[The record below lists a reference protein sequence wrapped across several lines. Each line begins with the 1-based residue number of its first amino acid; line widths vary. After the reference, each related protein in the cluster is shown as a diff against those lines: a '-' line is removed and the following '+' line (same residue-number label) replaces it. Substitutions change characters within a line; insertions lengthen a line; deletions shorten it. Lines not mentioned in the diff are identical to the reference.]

1 MPQKRP
7 TIDRLFSYQLP
18 TNRSSYMYE
27 LFKFAH
33 LAAAIV
39 WMGGMALMIWAI
51 RPVAIAQLEPV
62 QRLPLMAAILS
73 RFFKMVGL
81 CVLILLTTGGLMLIG
96 VDMRLAPKG
105 WHAMLG
111 VGVLMCL
118 IFGHLYFGP
127 FRKLKLTLANEDLPG
142 AGAQLAK
149 IHRLVLINFG
159 LSWLAVGAV
168 VIWR

>member
-1 MPQKRP
+1 
-7 TIDRLFSYQLP
+7 
-18 TNRSSYMYE
+18 MYE

-62 QRLPLMAAILS
+62 QRLPLLAGILT
-73 RFFKMVGL
+73 RFLKIVGL
-81 CVLILLTTGGLMLIG
+81 CVLILLATGGLMLMG

-111 VGVLMCL
+111 IGLLMCL
-118 IFGHLYFGP
+118 IFGHIYAVP
-127 FRKLKLTLANEDLPG
+127 FRKLKLALDQENLP
-142 AGAQLAK
+142 AAASQLAK
-149 IHRLVLINFG
+149 IHPLMILNFALG
-159 LSWLAVGAV
+159 WLAVGAV

>member
-1 MPQKRP
+1 
-7 TIDRLFSYQLP
+7 
-18 TNRSSYMYE
+18 MYE

-127 FRKLKLTLANEDLPG
+127 FRKLKLTLAHEDLPG
-142 AGAQLAK
+142 AGAQLTK

>member
-1 MPQKRP
+1 
-7 TIDRLFSYQLP
+7 
-18 TNRSSYMYE
+18 MYE
-27 LFKFAH
+27 TIKCAH

-39 WMGGMALMIWAI
+39 WMGGMALMIWVI

-62 QRLPLMAAILS
+62 QRLPLLAGILT
-73 RFFKMVGL
+73 RFFKIVGL
-81 CVLILLTTGGLMLIG
+81 CVALLLASGGLMLMG
-96 VDMRLAPKG
+96 VDMRMAPKG

-111 VGVLMCL
+111 LGLLMCL

-127 FRKLKLTLANEDLPG
+127 FRKLKLALANTDLPG

-159 LSWLAVGAV
+159 LSWLAVGSV

>member
-1 MPQKRP
+1 MHLKRL
-7 TIDRLFSYQLP
+7 TIHPVIQPLLP
-18 TNRSSYMYE
+18 SNRSFTMYE
-27 LFKFAH
+27 IIKFVH

-39 WMGGMALMIWAI
+39 WMGGMALMIRAV
-51 RPVAIAQLEPV
+51 RPVAIEQLEPI
-62 QRLPLMAAILS
+62 QRLPLLTGILS
-73 RFFKMVGL
+73 RFFQMVGI
-81 CVLILLTTGGLMLIG
+81 CVLLLLATGGLMLMG

-111 VGVLMCL
+111 IGLLMCL

-127 FRKLKLTLANEDLPG
+127 FRKLKLALANEDLPG

>member
-1 MPQKRP
+1 
-7 TIDRLFSYQLP
+7 
-18 TNRSSYMYE
+18 MYE
-27 LFKFAH
+27 TIKFAH

-62 QRLPLMAAILS
+62 QRLPLLAGILT
-73 RFFKMVGL
+73 RFFRMVAVS
-81 CVLILLTTGGLMLIG
+81 VLVLLATGGLMLMG
-96 VDMRLAPKG
+96 VDMRMAPKG

-111 VGVLMCL
+111 IGLLMCL
-118 IFGHLYFGP
+118 IFGHLYFVP
-127 FRKLKLTLANEDLPG
+127 FRKLKLALANKDLPG

-159 LSWLAVGAV
+159 LSWLAVGSV

>member
-1 MPQKRP
+1 
-7 TIDRLFSYQLP
+7 
-18 TNRSSYMYE
+18 MYE
-27 LFKFAH
+27 LIKFAH

-39 WMGGMALMIWAI
+39 WIGGMALMIWAI

-62 QRLPLMAAILS
+62 QRLPLLAGILA
-73 RFFKMVGL
+73 RFFKIVGL
-81 CVLILLTTGGLMLIG
+81 CVLLLLTTGGLMLMG
-96 VDMRLAPKG
+96 VDMRMAPKG

-111 VGVLMCL
+111 IGLLMCL

-127 FRKLKLTLANEDLPG
+127 FRKLKLALGQDDLPN

>member
-1 MPQKRP
+1 
-7 TIDRLFSYQLP
+7 
-18 TNRSSYMYE
+18 MYE

-62 QRLPLMAAILS
+62 QRLPLLAGILT
-73 RFFKMVGL
+73 RFLKIVGL
-81 CVLILLTTGGLMLIG
+81 CVLILLATGGLMLMG

-111 VGVLMCL
+111 IGLLMCL

-127 FRKLKLTLANEDLPG
+127 FRQLKLALANDNLSG

-149 IHRLVLINFG
+149 IHKLVLLNFG
-159 LSWLAVGAV
+159 LSWLAVGSV

>member
-1 MPQKRP
+1 
-7 TIDRLFSYQLP
+7 
-18 TNRSSYMYE
+18 MYE
-27 LFKFAH
+27 TIKFAH

-62 QRLPLMAAILS
+62 QRLPLLAGILT
-73 RFFKMVGL
+73 RFFRMVAVS
-81 CVLILLTTGGLMLIG
+81 VLVLLASGGLMLMG
-96 VDMRLAPKG
+96 VDMRMAPKG

-111 VGVLMCL
+111 IGLLMCL
-118 IFGHLYFGP
+118 IFGHLYFVP
-127 FRKLKLTLANEDLPG
+127 FRKLKLALANNDLPG

-159 LSWLAVGAV
+159 LSWLAVGSV

>member
-1 MPQKRP
+1 
-7 TIDRLFSYQLP
+7 
-18 TNRSSYMYE
+18 MYE
-27 LFKFAH
+27 IIKFVH

-39 WMGGMALMIWAI
+39 WIGGMALMIWAI

-62 QRLPLMAAILS
+62 QRLPLLAGILT

-81 CVLILLTTGGLMLIG
+81 CVLLLLTTGGLMLMG

-111 VGVLMCL
+111 IGLLMCL

-127 FRKLKLTLANEDLPG
+127 FRKLKLTLASEDLPG

>member
-1 MPQKRP
+1 
-7 TIDRLFSYQLP
+7 
-18 TNRSSYMYE
+18 MYE
-27 LFKFAH
+27 TIKFAH

-39 WMGGMALMIWAI
+39 WMGGMALMVWVI

-62 QRLPLMAAILS
+62 QRLPLLAGILT
-73 RFFKMVGL
+73 RFLKIVGL
-81 CVLILLTTGGLMLIG
+81 CVVLLLGSGGLMLMG

-111 VGVLMCL
+111 IGLLMCL

-127 FRKLKLTLANEDLPG
+127 FRKLKLALGQNDLPSG
-142 AGAQLAK
+142 GAQLAK
-149 IHRLVLINFG
+149 VHRLVLINFG
-159 LSWLAVGAV
+159 LSWLAVGSV

>member
-7 TIDRLFSYQLP
+7 TIERLFSYQLP

-51 RPVAIAQLEPV
+51 RPVAVAQLEPV
-62 QRLPLMAAILS
+62 QRLPLLAAILS

-81 CVLILLTTGGLMLIG
+81 CVLILLATGGLMLMG

-142 AGAQLAK
+142 AGAQLTK
-149 IHRLVLINFG
+149 IHRLVLINFS

>member
-7 TIDRLFSYQLP
+7 TIERLFSHQLP

>member
-1 MPQKRP
+1 
-7 TIDRLFSYQLP
+7 
-18 TNRSSYMYE
+18 MYE
-27 LFKFAH
+27 IIKFVH

-39 WMGGMALMIWAI
+39 WMGGMALMIRAV
-51 RPVAIAQLEPV
+51 RPVAIEQLEPL
-62 QRLPLMAAILS
+62 QRLLLLAGIIS

-81 CVLILLTTGGLMLIG
+81 CVLLLLATGGLMLMG

-111 VGVLMCL
+111 IGLLMCL

-127 FRKLKLTLANEDLPG
+127 FRQLKLALANGDLPG

-149 IHRLVLINFG
+149 IHKLVLINFG
-159 LSWLAVGAV
+159 LSWLAVGSV

>member
-1 MPQKRP
+1 
-7 TIDRLFSYQLP
+7 
-18 TNRSSYMYE
+18 MYE
-27 LFKFAH
+27 LIKFAH

-39 WMGGMALMIWAI
+39 WIGGMALMIWAI

-62 QRLPLMAAILS
+62 QRLPLLAGILA
-73 RFFKMVGL
+73 RFFKIVGL
-81 CVLILLTTGGLMLIG
+81 CVLLLLTTGGLMLMG
-96 VDMRLAPKG
+96 VDMRMAPKG

-111 VGVLMCL
+111 IGLLMCL
-118 IFGHLYFGP
+118 IFGLLYFGP
-127 FRKLKLTLANEDLPG
+127 FRKLKLALGQDDLPN

>member
-7 TIDRLFSYQLP
+7 TIERLFSYQLP

>member
-1 MPQKRP
+1 
-7 TIDRLFSYQLP
+7 
-18 TNRSSYMYE
+18 MYE
-27 LFKFAH
+27 IIKFVH
-33 LAAAIV
+33 LAAAIL
-39 WMGGMALMIWAI
+39 WMGGMALMIRAV
-51 RPVAIAQLEPV
+51 RPVAIEQLEPV
-62 QRLPLMAAILS
+62 LRLPLLAGILL
-73 RFFKMVGL
+73 RFFQMVGL
-81 CVLILLTTGGLMLIG
+81 CVLLLLVTGGLMLKG

-111 VGVLMCL
+111 IGLLMCL

-127 FRKLKLTLANEDLPG
+127 FRKLKLALSNEDLPG

>member
-1 MPQKRP
+1 MHLKRL
-7 TIDRLFSYQLP
+7 TIHPDIQPLLP
-18 TNRSSYMYE
+18 SNRSFTMYE
-27 LFKFAH
+27 IIKFVH

-39 WMGGMALMIWAI
+39 WMGGMALMIRAV
-51 RPVAIAQLEPV
+51 RPVAIEQLEPI
-62 QRLPLMAAILS
+62 QRLPLLTGILS
-73 RFFKMVGL
+73 RFFQMVGL
-81 CVLILLTTGGLMLIG
+81 CVLLLLATGGLMLMG

-111 VGVLMCL
+111 IGLLMCL

-127 FRKLKLTLANEDLPG
+127 FRKLKLALANEDLPG

>member
-7 TIDRLFSYQLP
+7 TIERLFSYQLP

-127 FRKLKLTLANEDLPG
+127 FRKLKLTLANDDLPG

>member
-1 MPQKRP
+1 MLQKRP
-7 TIDRLFSYQLP
+7 TIERLFSHQLP
-18 TNRSSYMYE
+18 TNRSSHMYE

-62 QRLPLMAAILS
+62 QRLPLLAAILS

-81 CVLILLTTGGLMLIG
+81 CVLILLATGGLMLMG

-111 VGVLMCL
+111 VGLLMCL

-127 FRKLKLTLANEDLPG
+127 FRKLKLTLANKDLPG

>member
-1 MPQKRP
+1 
-7 TIDRLFSYQLP
+7 
-18 TNRSSYMYE
+18 MYE
-27 LFKFAH
+27 TIKFAH

-39 WMGGMALMIWAI
+39 WIGGMALMIWAI

-62 QRLPLMAAILS
+62 QRLPLLAGILT
-73 RFFKMVGL
+73 RFFRMVAL
-81 CVLILLTTGGLMLIG
+81 CVLVLLVSGGLMLMG
-96 VDMRLAPKG
+96 VDMSLAPKG

-111 VGVLMCL
+111 IGLLMCL
-118 IFGHLYFGP
+118 IFGHLYFVP
-127 FRKLKLTLANEDLPG
+127 FRKLKLALANKDLPG

-159 LSWLAVGAV
+159 LSWLAVGSV

>member
-51 RPVAIAQLEPV
+51 RPVAVAQLEPV
-62 QRLPLMAAILS
+62 QRLPLLAAILS

-81 CVLILLTTGGLMLIG
+81 CVLILLATGGLMLMG

-142 AGAQLAK
+142 AGAQLTK

-159 LSWLAVGAV
+159 LSWVAVGAV

>member
-1 MPQKRP
+1 
-7 TIDRLFSYQLP
+7 
-18 TNRSSYMYE
+18 MYE
-27 LFKFAH
+27 SIKFVH

-39 WMGGMALMIWAI
+39 WMGGMALMIRAV
-51 RPVAIAQLEPV
+51 RPVAIEQLEPI
-62 QRLPLMAAILS
+62 QRLPLLAGILS
-73 RFFKMVGL
+73 RFFQMVGL
-81 CVLILLTTGGLMLIG
+81 CVLLLLVTGGLMLKG

-105 WHAMLG
+105 WHTMLG
-111 VGVLMCL
+111 IGLLMCL

-127 FRKLKLTLANEDLPG
+127 FRKLKLALANEDLPA

-149 IHRLVLINFG
+149 IHRLVLLNFG